1 MHESVVSA
9 GAASRAWEGTAS
21 PHSCISIKEHGAAA
35 LVPWCFVFGGAER
48 AQGSAG
54 VGNWPKELC
63 EQAGWAQPP
72 YAGWWVGFYGAV
84 LAPWVSLTN
93 QCSQFCC
100 LAPASR
106 WEAKSRQFFPKVAVL
121 WRKEKPPPEPVLTTG
136 EESLRKAAVKATCP
150 PADLPSPLSGEAQG
164 SRVGRAPGSQPS
176 LPGRKPVTTPQHGPV
191 PLHLFSCLHSPELS
205 GGVGGAPLPSP
216 PPCRLCSCKQ
226 PPARGRTP

>member
-21 PHSCISIKEHGAAA
+21 PRSCISIKEHGAAA
-35 LVPWCFVFGGAER
+35 LVPWCFVSGGAER

-150 PADLPSPLSGEAQG
+150 PADLPSPLQVKLRGAG
-164 SRVGRAPGSQPS
+164 LA
-176 LPGRKPVTTPQHGPV
+176 V
-191 PLHLFSCLHSPELS
+191 PLALSPAYLAE
-205 GGVGGAPLPSP
+205 SP
-216 PPCRLCSCKQ
+216 
-226 PPARGRTP
+226 